1 MSEYLRLDPKP
12 GDLAMVRRIKAERV
26 IVVKIS
32 DELWYVWWKT
42 KRTR

>member
-26 IVVKIS
+26 KYKS
-32 DELWYVWWKT
+32 EHL
-42 KRTR
+42 